1 MSTCDSDDGIMS
13 WFTFFL
19 CIALFFAVAT
29 TYDKVAQMHKEIL
42 ALRHHIAGPPTAGHN
57 HP

>member
-19 CIALFFAVAT
+19 CGALLIIAIGT
-29 TYDKVAQMHKEIL
+29 WDKVAQMHKEIL